1 MIEPIAIRRA
11 KMLPKWG
18 LRGVPPF
25 SDVPPKDNPK
35 RLASLFTGR
44 RGELDRVILPLLD
57 ARNVLVRGMWGV
69 GKTTFIL
76 QTLHEL
82 SYQAG
87 LLKEKLLPIYI
98 DNFKSGTLT
107 EFHRLILFA
116 LGTALADKDKEARA
130 IVEAIRGVSVSHKRT
145 KAIQGKFEVNLF
157 TVASLGG
164 EAGVEAGTEKQLGLD
179 NPEYWVEELLKRAHK
194 RFQHVVIAVD
204 DLDKTD
210 PHPDKF
216 LQVRTMFD
224 GALPLLRN
232 DKCAFILTG
241 RTLTVAQD
249 IYGAILGIFHHQLQ
263 LPVLKPE
270 ELREIAIKTL
280 NLARQEERADA
291 YPFSDEAI
299 AEIAAKS
306 YGIPRQF
313 NLNCADVLEAAVRL
327 GYETLDAE
335 AFARCFAD
343 VQATISADVEAQV
356 RQLLHI
362 AQKHGGFSQDNR
374 KPLDEL
380 GWGDFIEVL
389 PLLQYLEHWDLMV
402 RQDYAGG
409 MHFVVS
415 ARAEKAAQLPPP
427 SS

>member
-1 MIEPIAIRRA
+1 MIEPIAVRRK

-18 LRGVPPF
+18 LKQVPPF

-35 RLASLFTGR
+35 RLARLFTGR
-44 RGELDRVILPLLD
+44 RNELDRVILPLLD
-57 ARNVLVRGMWGV
+57 GRNVLVRGMWGV

-82 SYQAG
+82 SYQAS
-87 LLKEKLLPIYI
+87 LLEERLLPIYV
-98 DNFKSGTLT
+98 DNFKGGTLA

-116 LGTALADKDKEARA
+116 LATALADKDEEARA
-130 IVEAIRGVSVSHKRT
+130 ILETMRGVSVSHKRT
-145 KAIQGKFEVNLF
+145 KAIQGKFELNLF

-164 EAGVEAGTEKQLGLD
+164 EAGLETGTERRIGLD
-179 NPEYWVEELLKRAHK
+179 NPEYWVEEFLKRAHK

-224 GALPLLRN
+224 GALPLLRS

-249 IYGAILGIFHHQLQ
+249 IYGAILGIFHRQLQ
-263 LPVLKPE
+263 LPVMKPE

-280 NLARQEERADA
+280 NLARWEERPDP

-335 AFARCFAD
+335 AFAHCFAD

-356 RQLLHI
+356 RQLLYI

-374 KPLDEL
+374 KALDEL
-380 GWGDFIEVL
+380 GWGDFLEVL
-389 PLLQYLEHWDLMV
+389 PLLDYLVQRDLMI
-402 RQDYAGG
+402 RQDYASG
-409 MHFVVS
+409 MRFIIS
-415 ARAEKAAQLPPP
+415 PRAERAAEEQPRD
-427 SS
+427 S